1 MEMFKIIAKYPTVI
15 EAEMAK
21 SLLETHGIESVVL
34 DQNMMMNIGA
44 TISQWIRLQVRT
56 EDFDKAYEILQ
67 IENDLGEKFGE
78 STKIT
83 NFALALFNL

>member
-78 STKIT
+78 
-83 NFALALFNL
+83 

>member
-1 MEMFKIIAKYPTVI
+1 MFKIIAKYPTVI

-78 STKIT
+78 
-83 NFALALFNL
+83 